1 MILGS
6 TPKGKI
12 YCFEPQHF
20 QINFNYKREYEPSST
35 LKRPMRESL
44 DHELLKNQYVSLNL
58 AEVEPSKPYQKLQVL
73 WYNKIHKDSIYFL
86 NIINL

>member
-1 MILGS
+1 
-6 TPKGKI
+6 
-12 YCFEPQHF
+12 
-20 QINFNYKREYEPSST
+20 
-35 LKRPMRESL
+35 MRESL